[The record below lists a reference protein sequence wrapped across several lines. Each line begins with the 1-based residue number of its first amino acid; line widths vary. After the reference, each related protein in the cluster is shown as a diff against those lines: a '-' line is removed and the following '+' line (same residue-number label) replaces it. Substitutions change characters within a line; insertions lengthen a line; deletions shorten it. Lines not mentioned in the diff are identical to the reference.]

1 MMKYLVTPELI
12 LKALERERPNL
23 PIQKICKT
31 IGEDRA
37 FLLLEQFQGKHL
49 YFPSRQTLLNINKS
63 EYIQAELK
71 NIKDKSDFADK
82 VKKISRM
89 LGMSR
94 SAVIRTFMSNRYNE

>member
-1 MMKYLVTPELI
+1 MTKYLVNPELI

-23 PIQKICKT
+23 PVKKICKA
-31 IGEDRA
+31 IGDDRA
-37 FLLLEQFQGKHL
+37 FLLLEKFHGQQL

-71 NIKDKSDFADK
+71 RVTDKAEFAEK

-89 LGMSR
+89 LSMSR
-94 SAVIRTFMSNRYNE
+94 SAVIKTFVGNKYHE

>member
-1 MMKYLVTPELI
+1 MAKYLVNPEAI

-23 PIQKICKT
+23 PIRKICQT

-37 FLLLEQFQGKHL
+37 FLLLEQLQGRQL

-71 NIKDKSDFADK
+71 KIKDKTDFSEK

-94 SAVIRTFMSNRYNE
+94 SAVIRTFMSGRYCE

>member
-1 MMKYLVTPELI
+1 MKYLVNPALI

-23 PIQKICKT
+23 PIRKICQT
-31 IGEDRA
+31 ISEDRA
-37 FLLLEQFQGKHL
+37 FLLLEQLQGRHI

-63 EYIQAELK
+63 EYIQMELK
-71 NIKDKSDFADK
+71 KISDKSEFAEK

-94 SAVIRTFMSNRYNE
+94 AAVIRTFMNGRYCE

>member
-1 MMKYLVTPELI
+1 MAKYLVNPELI

-23 PIQKICKT
+23 PIRKICQT

-37 FLLLEQFQGKHL
+37 FLLLEHLQGQQL

-71 NIKDKSDFADK
+71 KIKDKTDFAEK
-82 VKKISRM
+82 VKYISKM

-94 SAVIRTFMSNRYNE
+94 SAVIRTFMCNKYHE